1 MAILGKIR
9 DLGPTALITVIGLA
23 LFAFVFSTGT
33 GDITDIFDD
42 SNRPPIGIVNGEDIL
57 FEDFSAQVNFLE
69 REYNQEGMI
78 AVNNVWNQSLRSE
91 ILKQQFEVSGI
102 KSGKDHIQN
111 ILKIN
116 PSFNTD
122 QRFLNDA
129 GMFDIDKFKDLIV
142 ELKTTNPQAYEQW
155 KSQESIFE
163 LQSNEKI
170 YFDLIKSGI
179 NYTQVDG
186 KNEYSLRNNKVDIE
200 YVYIPFESVEDSLIT
215 YSKSDLKK
223 YINQNENEF
232 EVEASRDIQYVLFE
246 EKPSLEDENSIKER
260 LSKLLVETK
269 EYNEVSKLEETLPS
283 LTSTNNVR
291 EFVNEF
297 SEISFD
303 SIYLPKGSLPVD
315 HANILFNLDDNQTY
329 GPYLDGD
336 YYKISRML
344 DKKIGGSVRASH
356 ILLSYEGAQN
366 ANPTVSRS
374 KSEAKKEANNVLRKI
389 RKSPE
394 TFTELAFELS
404 DGPSKSRGGDLGF
417 VQEGTMLKPFNDFI
431 FSRRIGS
438 TGIVETDYGFHVVK
452 VVAKDDLVL
461 LASIAEK
468 NLPSDETS
476 DKVFNLATKL
486 EMNLSKNTDLNTI
499 ADELNYE
506 IKNVN
511 NIQILDNDFPGLKNQ
526 RRVVQWLFLEE
537 TSISDFKRFDVANGG
552 YLIAQ
557 VSGITEKG
565 LSSVE
570 NSSFKILP
578 EVIKS
583 KKADYIISQNDNSL
597 SISEIAKINNTEV
610 KKALALNQKNATIS
624 GAGFEPLVVGYS
636 FGLDLN
642 NISDFIVG
650 ENGVYKLKV
659 IKKDDISNDEQSINS
674 NFINSFRNQLI
685 NSNRTTVS
693 GNVYQSLKD
702 GAEITDNRSAYY

>member
-1 MAILGKIR
+1 MAILGQIR
-9 DLGPTALITVIGLA
+9 SRSIFLIIVIGLA
-23 LFAFVFSTGT
+23 LFAFVISGV
-33 GDITDIFDD
+33 FDGKGYQAQE
-42 SNRPPIGIVNGEDIL
+42 PIGVINGEDIL
-57 FEDFSAQVNFLE
+57 IEDFRAQVDFLE
-69 REYNQEGMI
+69 RNYNQEGMT

-91 ILKQQFEVSGI
+91 ILKQQFEISGI

-122 QRFLNDA
+122 ERFLNDA
-129 GMFDIDKFKDLIV
+129 GIFDIDKFKDLIV

-215 YSKSDLKK
+215 YTKSDLKK

-315 HANILFNLDDNQTY
+315 HANILFNLDNNQTY

-356 ILLSYEGAQN
+356 ILLSYKGAQN

-438 TGIVETDYGFHVVK
+438 IGIVETDYGFHVVK

-486 EMNLSKNTDLNTI
+486 EMNLSKNSDLNTI

-506 IKNVN
+506 IKSVN

-526 RRVVQWLFLEE
+526 RRVVQWLFSEE
-537 TSISDFKRFDVANGG
+537 TNISDFKRFDVANGG
-552 YLIAQ
+552 YLIVQ

-570 NSSFKILP
+570 SSSFKILP

-624 GAGFEPLVVGYS
+624 GAGFEPIVVGYS
-636 FGLDLN
+636 FGLYLN